1 MLTESVVELHA
12 WLHSY
17 LCFSLLEK
25 RFLSYVDTSST
36 PGYLLSFQ
44 TFSYHNFDR
53 SSTARW
59 IDQESS
65 WTFDSFSIA
74 SGSIKILFLYLC
86 FVPQY
91 LLDSCICR
99 CCFSWHLPRQMAR
112 HLWTRLS
119 VENYWSSIYW
129 VVMIRFSFS
138 RSLSINLLLFS
149 SQTLSSPSKPSTHVI
164 FGLSLLQITWYVFF
178 FSHSSCISWI

>member
-44 TFSYHNFDR
+44 TFSYNNFDR

-99 CCFSWHLPRQMAR
+99 CCFSWHLPQQMAR
-112 HLWTRLS
+112 HLYLLRITEAL
-119 VENYWSSIYW
+119 YIGL
-129 VVMIRFSFS
+129 S
-138 RSLSINLLLFS
+138 RSNYYFLDLSWSIHSYSPPKHFLLPLNLQPMWFS
-149 SQTLSSPSKPSTHVI
+149 AFPCFK
-164 FGLSLLQITWYVFF
+164 SLGMFFFFF
-178 FSHSSCISWI
+178 FSCI